1 MEICFMINVDVKPV
15 DRKNFFLNDV
25 GKLNC
30 YLTMK
35 VKANMVQQ
43 SEYYNTSNITKFIC
57 EKCNI
62 SKQQENTLSIIPLY
76 VLYNN
81 AFVIIP

>member
-15 DRKNFFLNDV
+15 NRKNFLLNNV

-35 VKANMVQQ
+35 IKAYTVQQ
-43 SEYYNTSNITKFIC
+43 DEFYNTSNITKFKC
-57 EKCNI
+57 KKCNI
-62 SKQQENTLSIIPLY
+62 NKQQKIP
-76 VLYNN
+76 
-81 AFVIIP
+81 